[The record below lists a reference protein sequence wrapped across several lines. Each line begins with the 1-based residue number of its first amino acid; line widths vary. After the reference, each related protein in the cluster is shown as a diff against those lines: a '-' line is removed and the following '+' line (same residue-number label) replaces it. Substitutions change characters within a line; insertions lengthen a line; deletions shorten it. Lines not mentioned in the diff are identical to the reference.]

1 MLTEFQHMDIYCD
14 IHPFKETAV
23 YLGDESEDPN
33 SRYINANRIKSIYG
47 EPFEDNLII
56 AAQGPIDSSTRN
68 FWKMI
73 H

>member
-47 EPFEDNLII
+47 EP
-56 AAQGPIDSSTRN
+56 
-68 FWKMI
+68 
-73 H
+73 